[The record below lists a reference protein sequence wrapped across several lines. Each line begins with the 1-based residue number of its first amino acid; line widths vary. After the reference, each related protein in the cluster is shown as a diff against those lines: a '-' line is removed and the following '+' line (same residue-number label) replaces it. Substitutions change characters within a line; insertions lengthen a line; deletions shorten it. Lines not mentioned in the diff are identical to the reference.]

1 MKSQFGF
8 SEFQALPVFTGE
20 CCRMFHLT
28 FVNLAGA
35 TNELLPVYLNFPTEE
50 AVDASAIVHTLAPG
64 SLIPQ
69 GLLEDRIIID
79 CCFCK

>member
-8 SEFQALPVFTGE
+8 SVFQALPVFTVE
-20 CCRMFHLT
+20 RYRMFHLT

-50 AVDASAIVHTLAPG
+50 AVMPLPLCIH
-64 SLIPQ
+64 
-69 GLLEDRIIID
+69 
-79 CCFCK
+79 

>member
-1 MKSQFGF
+1 
-8 SEFQALPVFTGE
+8 
-20 CCRMFHLT
+20 MFHLT

-69 GLLEDRIIID
+69 GLL
-79 CCFCK
+79 